1 MARLRDA
8 LLAVCL
14 IGLWIGVMSAPAAAA
29 PAIALAS
36 DVYVERSTASTA
48 RVLQPAQQLS
58 SGDRIVTI
66 VSWKRL
72 SNGGQFTV
80 TNPLPRTSIFRVAI
94 ARTRKFPSMAEKAGD
109 GWERCAS
116 GIVSPRQKTLRTCAG
131 R

>member
-1 MARLRDA
+1 
-8 LLAVCL
+8 
-14 IGLWIGVMSAPAAAA
+14 MSAPAAAA

-80 TNPLPRTSIFRVAI
+80 TNPLPRSLYFQGSDREDEEVSVDGGKSWGRLGALRVGNRLATPEDVTHLRWKITAPGSSGRIAYSAI
-94 ARTRKFPSMAEKAGD
+94 VR
-109 GWERCAS
+109 
-116 GIVSPRQKTLRTCAG
+116 
-131 R
+131 